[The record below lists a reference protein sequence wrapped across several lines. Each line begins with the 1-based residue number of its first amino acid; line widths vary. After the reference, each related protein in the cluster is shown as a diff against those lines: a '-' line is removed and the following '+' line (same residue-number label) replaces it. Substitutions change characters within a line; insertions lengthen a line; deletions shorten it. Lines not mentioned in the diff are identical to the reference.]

1 MDVHRSSPQSRS
13 VPRRAP
19 LASALLLALAAAPLG
34 IANAADAPADATTL
48 DAVHVRADAEKKD
61 GYTVRQTTSATRLG
75 LSLRETP
82 QSVTVITR
90 QRLDDMGLYAL
101 TDVMAQVTGVFVQYT
116 DSERVSINAR
126 GYAIANVQV
135 DGMLNAGGYVKAN
148 GDSAVYERIEVV
160 RGSTGLT
167 TGAGDPSGS
176 INLVRKRAQD
186 TFSFSSAMT
195 LGSWDNRRLEADIGG
210 PIAFDG
216 RLRARV
222 VAAKQQSDS
231 WRDFYSLDKDV
242 LFATVEADLGPDTL
256 LVAGYDYQSPQTSGA
271 TWGTVPY
278 WNADGS
284 LAKLPRSTN
293 LSARWSAWPRVE
305 KQAFARLEQRFG
317 DGWTAKLALARNRS
331 DTDGKM
337 FYGGN
342 GYPRA
347 DGSGITVWTSHFLG
361 HQDSTA
367 WEFNVGGPFALWG
380 REHELMAGYS
390 TLEQSEH
397 SPYKVYAAPAGYA
410 SLTDYQVIPDWRS
423 WDGNVPQF
431 DSTVYDFDSTVTR
444 IKQKAAFFATRLR
457 ASERLSAVLGAR
469 YSSWQTDT
477 VQRDADGAPSDRY
490 GYRIDDVLTPYAGL
504 LFDLGDTLTAY
515 ASYTDIFKAQDYRD
529 KDGRYLD
536 PIEGVSYEAGLKG
549 EFFDGGLNASAAVFR
564 SEQDNV
570 AEIDDSVPPT
580 IVDGSEEYAYR
591 STGKGNKVQGYELEL
606 QGRIGER
613 WNIAGGYT
621 HLSARKADGS
631 QLNLT
636 QPDDL
641 LRLTSYYRFGGRWS
655 PLSIG
660 GGITWQGEIGGTAQR
675 PTGAY
680 AANGT
685 PITATAALHQGGV
698 TLVNLSAGWRFSDN
712 LSASLTVNNLFDKAY
727 YSRMGFYNG
736 VYWGEPRNLMFNL
749 RYRL

>member
-1 MDVHRSSPQSRS
+1 MDARRTSLIPSRRH
-13 VPRRAP
+13 RRAA
-19 LASALLLALAAAPLG
+19 LASALLVGLGLAPAVFAA
-34 IANAADAPADATTL
+34 AADAPAEATTL
-48 DAVHVRADAEKKD
+48 DSVNVRAEAEKKD
-61 GYTVRQTTSATRLG
+61 SYTVREAASATRLG

-101 TDVMAQVTGVFVQYT
+101 TDVMSQVTGVFVQYT
-116 DSERVSINAR
+116 DTERVSINAR
-126 GYAIANVQV
+126 GYAIGNVQV
-135 DGMLNAGGYVKAN
+135 DGLLNAGGYVKAN

-167 TGAGDPSGS
+167 SGAGDPSGT
-176 INLVRKRAQD
+176 INLIRKRAQD
-186 TFSFSSAMT
+186 AFAFSSAMT
-195 LGSWDNRRLEADIGG
+195 VGSWNNRRLEADIGG
-210 PIAFDG
+210 PLAFDG
-216 RLRARV
+216 RLRGRV

-231 WRDFYSLDKDV
+231 WRDFYQLDKDI
-242 LFATVEADLGPDTL
+242 LFATVEADLAPHTL

-284 LAKLPRSTN
+284 LANLPRSTN

-305 KQAFARLEQRFG
+305 KQAFARIEQGFG
-317 DGWTAKLALARNRS
+317 DGWLAKLAFTRNLT

-337 FYGGN
+337 FYGGA

-347 DGSGITVWTSHFLG
+347 DGTGISAWTSHFLG
-361 HQDSTA
+361 QQRSTA
-367 WEFNVGGPFALWG
+367 WELNVGGPFQLWG
-380 REHELMAGYS
+380 REHQVMAGYS
-390 TLEQSEH
+390 TLDQAEH
-397 SPYKVYAAPAGYA
+397 SPYKVYSAPAGYA
-410 SLTDYQVIPDWRS
+410 SLPDYQHIPDWRS
-423 WDGNVPQF
+423 WDGNVAPF
-431 DSTVYDFDSTVTR
+431 DSAVYDFDSTVTR
-444 IKQKAAFFATRLR
+444 VKQKAAFFATRLR

-477 VQRDADGAPSDRY
+477 VERDASGALSDRY

-504 LFDLGDTLTAY
+504 LFDFATHFTAY

-529 KDGRYLD
+529 KDGHYLD
-536 PIEGVSYEAGLKG
+536 PIEGVSYEAGVKA
-549 EFFDGGLNASAAVFR
+549 EFFDAGLNASAAVFR
-564 SEQDNV
+564 SEQDNL

-580 IVDGSEEYAYR
+580 VVDGSEQYAYR
-591 STGKGNKVQGYELEL
+591 STGKGNKVQGYELEV

-613 WNIAGGYT
+613 WNLAGGFT
-621 HLSARKADGS
+621 HFTARKADGS
-631 QLNLT
+631 RLNPI

-641 LRLTSYYRFGGRWS
+641 LRLTTSYRLPGRWDA
-655 PLSIG
+655 LSVG
-660 GGITWQGEIGGTAQR
+660 GGITWQGAIGGTAQR

-680 AANGT
+680 TADGT
-685 PITATAALHQGGV
+685 PLTASAALHQGGV

-736 VYWGEPRNLMFNL
+736 VYWGEPRNIMFNL